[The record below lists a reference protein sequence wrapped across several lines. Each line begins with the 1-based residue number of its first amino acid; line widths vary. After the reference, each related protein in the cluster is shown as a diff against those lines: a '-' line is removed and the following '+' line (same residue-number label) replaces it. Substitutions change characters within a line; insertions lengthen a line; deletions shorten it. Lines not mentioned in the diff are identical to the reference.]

1 MLRLFGAS
9 DATYP
14 FAEEYFTAYLCGT
27 FFALAASGLN
37 PVYHLPGALPKS
49 AWPR

>member
-9 DATYP
+9 DATY

-37 PVYHLPGALPKS
+37 QFIICQGFAKIGM
-49 AWPR
+49 AR